1 MEEETQKEPVKPE
14 EEGLLDKA
22 KKLIGKADDFIDENV
37 EKVKKS
43 KAFESVADAMDKA
56 GDYVED
62 TVEGIKNANV
72 KEKLD
77 AFADKTE
84 AETMEQLAKAKQ
96 YGKKI
101 ADKAA
106 DRLEDL
112 AENIRKKTSEE
123 EKPENPA

>member
-1 MEEETQKEPVKPE
+1 MEEETKKEPVKPE

-37 EKVKKS
+37 EKVIKS

-62 TVEGIKNANV
+62 KVEDI
-72 KEKLD
+72 
-77 AFADKTE
+77 
-84 AETMEQLAKAKQ
+84 
-96 YGKKI
+96 
-101 ADKAA
+101 
-106 DRLEDL
+106 

>member
-1 MEEETQKEPVKPE
+1 MEEESQKEPVKPE

-37 EKVKKS
+37 EKVIKS

-62 TVEGIKNANV
+62 KVEDVKNVNI

-77 AFADKTE
+77 EFADK
-84 AETMEQLAKAKQ
+84 AETETKEKLAKAKE
-96 YGKKI
+96 YGRKVAGKT
-101 ADKAA
+101 ADK
-106 DRLEDL
+106 LEDI
-112 AENIRKKTSEE
+112 AENIRKKTGEE